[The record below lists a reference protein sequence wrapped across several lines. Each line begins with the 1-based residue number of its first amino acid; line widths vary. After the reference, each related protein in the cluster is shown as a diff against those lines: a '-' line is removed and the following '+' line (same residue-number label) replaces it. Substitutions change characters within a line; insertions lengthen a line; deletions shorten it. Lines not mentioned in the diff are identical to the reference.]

1 MAKFLLITD
10 LDNTLVGDRQA
21 LERLNHKLT
30 KVRQQ
35 QELLLVYSTGRSLES
50 YQQLRQQ
57 EPMLV
62 PDALVTSVGT
72 EIYYDGSTTP
82 DPDWSQKLDKGWQ
95 RHDILSMTAHFQ
107 DLVPQP
113 EADQRPYKVSFYLS
127 PSLADDL
134 LPRLD
139 VALQIRGLDVQL
151 VYSGGKDLDIL
162 PQQGDKGQAMQ
173 HVRNHFGMAP
183 EQTIA
188 CGDSGNDQ
196 ALFSTGR
203 ERGILVG
210 NARPE
215 LLQWH
220 QANSA
225 DHHYL
230 AKAYCAGGILEG
242 LCHFKFLA

>member
-21 LERLNHKLT
+21 LERLNQKLME
-30 KVRQQ
+30 VRQAR
-35 QELLLVYSTGRSLES
+35 ELLLVYSTGRSLDT
-50 YQQLRQQ
+50 YKQLRAQ

-72 EIYYDGSTTP
+72 EIYYGGSTTP
-82 DPDWSQKLDKGWQ
+82 DPDWSAKLNQGWQ
-95 RHDILSMTAHFQ
+95 RDDVLSITAHFN
-107 DLVPQP
+107 DLVLQP
-113 EADQRPYKVSFYLS
+113 DSEQRPYKVSFYLS
-127 PSLADDL
+127 SSLAADL

-151 VYSGGKDLDIL
+151 VYSGDKDLDIL
-162 PQQGDKGQAMQ
+162 PLHGDKGQAMQ
-173 HVRNHFGMAP
+173 FLRHQFTVPA

-188 CGDSGNDQ
+188 CGDSGNDK
-196 ALFSTGR
+196 ALFSVGQ
-203 ERGILVG
+203 ERGIIVG

-220 QANSA
+220 QENPA
-225 DHHYL
+225 DYHYF
-230 AKAYCAGGILEG
+230 AKKYCAGGILEG
-242 LCHFKFLA
+242 LHYFGFLE